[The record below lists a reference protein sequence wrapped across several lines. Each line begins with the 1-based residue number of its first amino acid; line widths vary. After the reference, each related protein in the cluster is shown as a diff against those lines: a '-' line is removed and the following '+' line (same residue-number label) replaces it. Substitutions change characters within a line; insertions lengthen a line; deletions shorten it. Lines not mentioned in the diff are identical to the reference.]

1 MFSKNSGQMNP
12 IDKAIFEQLIPK
24 DHLLVKINKAFDF
37 DFLYEKL
44 KSKYSDIGRHSKDPV
59 MMLKILLLEFIYNL
73 SDVQIARRIQT
84 DIAFRWFLN
93 LSINDTGPD
102 DTTISYFRTRRIG
115 DEDFEL
121 LFTSIVKQCIEKD
134 IVKTRRYL
142 VDSTNVDA
150 NVNYPSDKKLLRQA
164 VEKVAKEIRKFNP
177 VLEKQWT
184 HEFES
189 TIEKFYEQQEKVH
202 PKAYY
207 ETAKQMLEALYCK
220 TYDELQKNSKYIDA
234 YTVCYELVDRYL
246 LNKKDKIISVVDP
259 EARVAYKS
267 SKKTKTGYK
276 NHIIVDEDSEI
287 ILGSVQTPFN
297 VGDQKELLPL
307 VEQVEQNYHLKP
319 KELSADKVYGTTKNR
334 ADLKDKDIISNIN
347 FYAETAVE
355 ADERFTT
362 QDFLVSEDIRSM
374 TCPNGIV
381 TNRFRDVVVKSDE
394 DSYPY
399 RDFKFDKRDCDN
411 CPNRDKCLNKKNGKF
426 TERSKRIRISS
437 RYDAIAR
444 DKERSQTA
452 EFNDAL
458 NLRFKIE
465 RRFATQVN
473 HHGARRTRYIGLAKT
488 KIQINL
494 VNTVTNLI
502 RAIHIIESLNAGTA

>member
-1 MFSKNSGQMNP
+1 MFNKNNGQMNA
-12 IDKAIFEQLIPK
+12 IDKTIFEQLIPK
-24 DHLLVKINKAFDF
+24 NHLLVKINEVFDF

-59 MMLKILLLEFIYNL
+59 MMFKILLLEFIYNL
-73 SDVQIARRIQT
+73 SDVQIVQRIQT
-84 DIAFRWFLN
+84 DIAFRWFLK
-93 LSINDTGPD
+93 LSINDSGPD

-134 IVKTRRYL
+134 IVKTRRYQ

-177 VLEKQWT
+177 HLAEKWMQD
-184 HEFES
+184 FES
-189 TIEKFYEQQEKVH
+189 EIDKFYEQQERVH
-202 PKAYY
+202 PTAHY
-207 ETAKQMLEALYCK
+207 ETAKQMLESLYCK
-220 TYDELQKNSKYIDA
+220 TYDELQGNSKYIDA

-246 LNKKDKIISVVDP
+246 FNKKDKIISVVDP

-267 SKKTKTGYK
+267 SKKAKTGYK
-276 NHIIVDEDSEI
+276 NHIIIDEDSEI
-287 ILGSVQTPFN
+287 ILGSIQTPFN

-307 VEQVEQNYHLKP
+307 VEQVEANYHLKP
-319 KELSADKVYGTTKNR
+319 KEVSADKVYGTTKNR

-347 FYAETAVE
+347 FYAETEGE
-355 ADERFTT
+355 ADGRYTT
-362 QDFLVSEDIRSM
+362 HDFLVSEDIKSM

-381 TNRFRDVVVKSDE
+381 TNRFKDVTIKSEE

-399 RDFKFDKRDCDN
+399 RDFKFDKRYCDT
-411 CPNRDKCLNKKNGKF
+411 CPHRDKCLNKKDDKF
-426 TERSKRIRISS
+426 VERSKRIRISS
-437 RYDAIAR
+437 RYDAIMR
-444 DKERSQTA
+444 DKKRAKTT

-458 NLRFKIE
+458 NLRYKIE

-473 HHGARRTRYIGLAKT
+473 HRGARRTRYIGLAKT
-488 KIQINL
+488 KNQINL
-494 VNTVTNLI
+494 VNTVTNII
-502 RAIHIIESLNAGTA
+502 RAIHIIESLNVGTA